1 MQLTAAVAA
10 LLFGSFVAHSAKAQ
24 QATYTVTLTNNATYP
39 IFGDYDAP
47 TTTGGMPGIWF
58 SGGLIGQNGGQR
70 TATPITVTPAMASGT
85 STFFSG
91 TTASAPA
98 PFYVAEYECKYTITP
113 GTIATNACTAPNV
126 VPAVTYGI
134 SGEPSCPNS
143 SVSVSP
149 PGPSQSCQYQINIL
163 FK

>member
-58 SGGLIGQNGGQR
+58 SGGLTRPIHGGLRICGFSVWVALRARVIGR
-70 TATPITVTPAMASGT
+70 
-85 STFFSG
+85 
-91 TTASAPA
+91 
-98 PFYVAEYECKYTITP
+98 PFA
-113 GTIATNACTAPNV
+113 A
-126 VPAVTYGI
+126 
-134 SGEPSCPNS
+134 
-143 SVSVSP
+143 
-149 PGPSQSCQYQINIL
+149 
-163 FK
+163 